1 MSIFRQKENKP
12 LNMKKFVLAAIV
24 LFTVACGGP
33 RKQDGF
39 LINGKISGLRQ
50 KEVYLVTYK
59 DGGAVK
65 VDSSAV
71 DTARGTFR
79 LHGRVET
86 PDLMFITFPDGSEI
100 EVFVENA
107 VITVKGDS
115 IQNTVIEGSGSN
127 DEYTVYKVRRDSV
140 GGEFKNQEAE
150 YDSVLLKYNA
160 ARKAGNK
167 EETRLL
173 YDQLA
178 KIEAI
183 PEARMKEYNLDF
195 VKSHGTSFV
204 APAVLWN
211 ELAWA
216 MDAPEMEP
224 LVNGFDT
231 SIQNSG
237 YITLLKQRIET
248 LKKVSV
254 GSPAPDFTMNDSL
267 GHPRKLSSFYGKVL
281 LVDFWASWC
290 GPCRRENPNIV
301 AAYRQYSRKGF
312 DIVGISLDKN
322 RDRWM
327 KAISDDKLGWHH
339 LSDLRGWNNA
349 AAGLYG
355 IRSIP
360 SNLLLDKNGMII
372 GKNLMGDDLTN
383 KLSELIK

>member
-1 MSIFRQKENKP
+1 
-12 LNMKKFVLAAIV
+12 MKKLVFTAII
-24 LFTVACGGP
+24 LFAVACGGP
-33 RKQDGF
+33 RRQDGF

-50 KEVYLVTYK
+50 KVAYLVTYK
-59 DGGAVK
+59 DGGAAK

-71 DTARGTFR
+71 DTVKGTFR
-79 LHGRVET
+79 LHGKVET

-100 EVFVENA
+100 EVFVENT

-127 DEYTVYKVRRDSV
+127 DEYTAYKVRRDSV
-140 GGEFKNQEAE
+140 DGEFKAQQAE

-160 ARKAGNK
+160 ARKGGN
-167 EETRLL
+167 EAETRSL

-183 PEARMKEYNLDF
+183 PEARMKEYNVDF
-195 VKSHGTSFV
+195 VKNHGSSFV
-204 APAVLWN
+204 APVVLWN
-211 ELAWA
+211 ELAWS

-224 LVNGFDT
+224 LVKGFDT
-231 SIQNSG
+231 SIQKSG
-237 YITLLKQRIET
+237 YVALLKQRIET
-248 LKKVSV
+248 LKKVSI
-254 GSPAPDFTMNDSL
+254 GSPATDFTMNDTL
-267 GHPRKLSSFYGKVL
+267 GNPQKLSSFFGKAL

-322 RDRWM
+322 KARWM
-327 KAISDDKLGWHH
+327 KAIGDDMLGWHH

-360 SNLLLDKNGMII
+360 SNLLLDKNGIII

-383 KLSELIK
+383 KLRELLK